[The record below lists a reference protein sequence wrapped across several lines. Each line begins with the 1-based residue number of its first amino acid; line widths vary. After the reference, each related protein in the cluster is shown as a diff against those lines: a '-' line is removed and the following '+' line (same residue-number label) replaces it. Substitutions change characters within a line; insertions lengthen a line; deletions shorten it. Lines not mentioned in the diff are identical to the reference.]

1 MLRRMLGCLIFVTVL
16 GASPALASTI
26 SLGVTSPVNV
36 GSAFDVAVQVN
47 DVFGGRAAGDVV
59 VAFGFD
65 VTIGNP
71 SVFHFTNAT
80 SGSLF
85 QPLALGTPMVAGFAT
100 NPLGIGPGDF
110 SGPLTLAILHFTAL
124 QPGVTTIGVTWNSN
138 DLNQG
143 LVFLDLPVNPIS
155 AATTV
160 QAVASVPEPSSLIL
174 TAPALVFYRR
184 VRRRAKST
192 RVRWRE

>member
-1 MLRRMLGCLIFVTVL
+1 MLRRMLGCLILVTAL

-80 SGSLF
+80 AGSLF
-85 QPLALGTPMVAGFAT
+85 QPLALGTPTVAGFAT
-100 NPLGIGPGDF
+100 NPLGIGLGDF